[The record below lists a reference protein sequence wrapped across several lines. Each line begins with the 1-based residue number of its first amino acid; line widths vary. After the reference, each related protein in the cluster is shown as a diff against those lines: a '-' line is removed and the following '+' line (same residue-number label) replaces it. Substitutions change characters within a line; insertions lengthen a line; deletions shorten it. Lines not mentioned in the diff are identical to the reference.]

1 VLNRQSSRC
10 KLCNTPVIYLCAGER
25 LIIVGEREGSFYEAV
40 KKSGWS
46 GVVDGG
52 KWKHK
57 VKC

>member
-1 VLNRQSSRC
+1 MCRR
-10 KLCNTPVIYLCAGER
+10 K
-25 LIIVGEREGSFYEAV
+25 IIVGEREGSFYEAV

-46 GVVDGG
+46 ALVGGG